1 MLCFQ
6 NALKVTDG
14 AYILLCAVKNSFID
28 EPFYSQIISNHYH
41 LKDFQINSNHYH
53 LKDILVALSFE
64 VYMQPFKFMN
74 MLLVKEAA
82 NH

>member
-6 NALKVTDG
+6 NAIEVTDG
-14 AYILLCAVKNSFID
+14 AYILLRVVKNSFID
-28 EPFYSQIISNHYH
+28 ESFYSQI
-41 LKDFQINSNHYH
+41 NSNYYH
-53 LKDILVALSFE
+53 LKDILAALSFE

-82 NH
+82 NY